1 MIPKRILVP
10 DRLRRP
16 PATGWS
22 WIDGRF
28 VREHMDHLS
37 REAVLL
43 YFFLSAVADVNGL
56 SFYGDGTVAARLRM
70 PLPSL
75 FQARD
80 ELLAYDLIAHEP
92 PLTQVLSL
100 PPRCQRRRSEPGGG
114 LMQLGDILRRAIAST
129 HTDQER
135 SSAMKVGLWAEIRRL
150 AEIEKLSARVI
161 SRRLHCSWRT
171 VAQAL
176 ELEQPPARP
185 VPSRV
190 SRLDPY
196 KAKIDAL
203 LAKYPELSAVRIHE
217 EIARGPDGYTGS
229 VITVRRYVRSIRP
242 ARGRVYQEVHYEPAQ
257 AMQVD
262 WGECGR
268 VQVGNTTRKVSVLV
282 AVLCYSRMTYIEFT
296 LSQRKAEFYRC
307 LVHALEF
314 FGASPRA
321 IIFDNLKTAVI
332 NGSGRAACFH
342 PEFLALCGHY
352 YLQPIAC
359 ERRDPESKGIV
370 EAKVR
375 YVKHNALAGRSDE
388 LVRFEDYVAFAP
400 RWRDEIANVR
410 THETTRERPVDRFQ
424 QERSLLRALP
434 TIPFDT
440 DEIVPAV
447 VSPHA
452 RIEFDANRY
461 SVPPHL
467 VRQTV
472 TIRADGH
479 EVRILHQ
486 GQVVA
491 QHVRCYQRRQLIVL
505 PDHRLAA
512 LTMSRRSRSSALEQA
527 FDALGPEA
535 RQFHLGLKRQPVKT
549 GVHLRRLLGLARVYG
564 SAEVLSAIAKALEF
578 AAYDAAYVEN
588 LLLAERRRRQLPTP
602 TLPTPQRRELID
614 DIELEPADPAVYD
627 RFCNTTD
634 EDSHGTT

>member
-1 MIPKRILVP
+1 MN
-10 DRLRRP
+10 
-16 PATGWS
+16 
-22 WIDGRF
+22 
-28 VREHMDHLS
+28 
-37 REAVLL
+37 
-43 YFFLSAVADVNGL
+43 VA
-56 SFYGDGTVAARLRM
+56 
-70 PLPSL
+70 
-75 FQARD
+75 
-80 ELLAYDLIAHEP
+80 
-92 PLTQVLSL
+92 
-100 PPRCQRRRSEPGGG
+100 
-114 LMQLGDILRRAIAST
+114 
-129 HTDQER
+129 
-135 SSAMKVGLWAEIRRL
+135 LWAEIRRL
-150 AEIEKLSARVI
+150 AEIDKLSGWAI
-161 SRRLHCSWRT
+161 ARRLHCSRHT
-171 VAQAL
+171 VAAAL
-176 ELEQPPARP
+176 ALDQPPARQ
-185 VPSRV
+185 V
-190 SRLDPY
+190 SRRASLLDSH
-196 KAKIDAL
+196 KTKIATL
-203 LAKYPELSAVRIHE
+203 LAKYPELSAVRLRE

-229 VITVRRYVRSIRP
+229 ACTLRRYLRQIRP

-257 AMQVD
+257 AIQVD

-268 VQVGNTTRKVSVLV
+268 VQLGATTRKVSVFV
-282 AVLCYSRMTYIEFT
+282 AVLCYSRLMFIEFT
-296 LSQRKAEFYRC
+296 LSQTKAEFYRS

-321 IIFDNLKTAVI
+321 LIFDNLKTAVI

-434 TIPFDT
+434 RIPFDT

-452 RIEFDANRY
+452 RVEFDANRY

-472 TIRADGH
+472 TVRADGH
-479 EVRILHQ
+479 EVRIVHQ
-486 GQVVA
+486 GQIVA
-491 QHVRCYQRRQLIVL
+491 RHSRCYERRQLIVL
-505 PDHRLAA
+505 PEHRTAA
-512 LTMSRRSRSSALEQA
+512 LSMGRRSRSSAMEQA

-535 RQFHLGLKRQPVKT
+535 RQFHLGLNRQPVKT

-564 SAEVLSAIAKALEF
+564 STEVLSAIAKALEF

-588 LLLAERRRRQLPTP
+588 LLLAERRRRQLPTL